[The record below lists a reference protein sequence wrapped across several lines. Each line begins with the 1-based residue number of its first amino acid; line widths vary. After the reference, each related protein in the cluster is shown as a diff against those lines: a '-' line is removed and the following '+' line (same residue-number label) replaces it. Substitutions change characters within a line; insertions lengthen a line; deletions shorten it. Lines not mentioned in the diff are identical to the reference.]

1 MFPIPRFRQ
10 GLRVLA
16 KSSARMDERIEG
28 ARPFHEAR
36 LKLGLVAGPGR
47 IPQVVVQLADV
58 PGQLPI
64 EHGEGNRHV
73 RSPGRDGPPTEKG
86 SPYVIR
92 GPGLRTGRLPAAAS
106 SGAGERRNRLLLS
119 GPIGVGLR
127 GVEGSLRPRTG
138 RSPRTPSP
146 DVDLGRATRRG
157 NPAPS
162 GSRWHGLGGF
172 GVPRPP
178 CPLGN
183 GIERIEGTW
192 RDERTDSHRT
202 SGDRQLYLG
211 PEASCAPCSA
221 GRTSEETRRSARS
234 AAPTRSSSSNTPT
247 ETIRSSTTYARSAT
261 SAGTKAFRTGMSPRP
276 GGTSRPTNETRG

>member
-1 MFPIPRFRQ
+1 MS
-10 GLRVLA
+10 RVSCR
-16 KSSARMDERIEG
+16 SSAEK
-28 ARPFHEAR
+28 ARATF
-36 LKLGLVAGPGR
+36 V
-47 IPQVVVQLADV
+47 
-58 PGQLPI
+58 
-64 EHGEGNRHV
+64 
-73 RSPGRDGPPTEKG
+73 SPGHDGPPTEKG
-86 SPYVIR
+86 SPYLIR

-127 GVEGSLRPRTG
+127 GVEGSLRPRTR

-162 GSRWHGLGGF
+162 GSHWHGLGGF
-172 GVPRPP
+172 ASPRLP
-178 CPLGN
+178 CPPGN
-183 GIERIEGTW
+183 ETGRIEGTW
-192 RDERTDSHRT
+192 KGERADSHRT
-202 SGDRQLYLG
+202 SADRQVYVG
-211 PEASCAPCSA
+211 PESSCAPCSA

-261 SAGTKAFRTGMSPRP
+261 SAGTKAFRTGMSPLP
-276 GGTSRPTNETRG
+276 GGTSRPTNESRG

>member
-1 MFPIPRFRQ
+1 MLPIPRFRQ
-10 GLRVLA
+10 GLRVFS
-16 KSSARMDERIEG
+16 KSSARMEERVEG
-28 ARPFHEAR
+28 PRPFHEAR

-58 PGQLPI
+58 PGQLPV
-64 EHGEGNRHV
+64 ERREGNRHV
-73 RSPGRDGPPTEKG
+73 RSPGRDGSPTEKG
-86 SPYVIR
+86 SPSLIR

-106 SGAGERRNRLLLS
+106 SGAEERSNRILLS

-127 GVEGSLRPRTG
+127 GARGGLRPRTG

-146 DVDLGRATRRG
+146 DDDLGRARHRG
-157 NPAPS
+157 NPATP
-162 GSRWHGLGGF
+162 GWRWHGLGGF

-192 RDERTDSHRT
+192 RGERMDSHRT
-202 SGDRQLYLG
+202 CGDRQLYLR
-211 PEASCAPCSA
+211 PESSCAPCSA

-261 SAGTKAFRTGMSPRP
+261 SAATKAFRTGMSPRP
-276 GGTSRPTNETRG
+276 GGTSRPTNESRG